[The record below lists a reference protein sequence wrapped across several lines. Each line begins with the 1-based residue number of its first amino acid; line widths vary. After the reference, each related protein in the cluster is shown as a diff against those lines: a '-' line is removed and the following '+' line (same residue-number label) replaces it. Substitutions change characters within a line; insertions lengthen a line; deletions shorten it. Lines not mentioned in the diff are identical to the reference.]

1 MKVDMFQCIKVYLK
15 TNYSSKKIWDDFFNE
30 LSQDKNIL
38 HIIQDKKIF
47 QRKGR
52 KRNSK
57 LTIEKSSKRPSIKSK
72 TFKGFLLKK
81 FYMNSQEKNISKPNF
96 EALKPSIDNASSTA
110 SLPDQSKSDAIN
122 IPKIQMDAVAT
133 NESPIGPSVD
143 VNEDRKSK
151 IRNSMEIVNRVK
163 GIMGDNPVL
172 EANVIQRKLR
182 ELEKT
187 LMSKR
192 YPTNNNN

>member
-1 MKVDMFQCIKVYLK
+1 
-15 TNYSSKKIWDDFFNE
+15 
-30 LSQDKNIL
+30 
-38 HIIQDKKIF
+38 
-47 QRKGR
+47 
-52 KRNSK
+52 
-57 LTIEKSSKRPSIKSK
+57 
-72 TFKGFLLKK
+72 
-81 FYMNSQEKNISKPNF
+81 MNSQEKNISKPKF
-96 EALKPSIDNASSTA
+96 EVLKPSIDNASSTQ

-133 NESPIGPSVD
+133 SESPIGPSVD

-151 IRNSMEIVNRVK
+151 IRNSIEIVNRVK